1 LHSIDNLEAR
11 PYCIGVVIHQFAGRS
26 PSPRGLHV
34 DPRDAVPIWKQIEEG
49 VRRLVGSGALK
60 PGAAVPSVRDLARDL
75 QVNPATVV
83 RAYQR
88 LVDAGLL
95 AVKRGEGTFVADTI
109 PAVPKAERSRA
120 LAEGALRYASTA
132 VTVGASRD
140 EAARALDSAF
150 SRLASTR
157 EGEKK

>member
-1 LHSIDNLEAR
+1 
-11 PYCIGVVIHQFAGRS
+11 VT
-26 PSPRGLHV
+26 PRGLHV

-95 AVKRGEGTFVADTI
+95 VVKRGEGTFVADPI
-109 PAVPKAERSRA
+109 PTVPKAERGRA

-140 EAARALDSAF
+140 EAARALDAAF
-150 SRLASTR
+150 SRLAPGK
-157 EGEKK
+157 EGERK

>member
-1 LHSIDNLEAR
+1 
-11 PYCIGVVIHQFAGRS
+11 VTT
-26 PSPRGLHV
+26 RGLHV

-49 VRRLVGSGALK
+49 MRRLVASGALA

-88 LVDAGLL
+88 LVDAGLF
-95 AVKRGEGTFVADTI
+95 AVRRGEGTFVADAL
-109 PAVPKAERSRA
+109 PSLPRPERARA
-120 LAEGALRYASTA
+120 LAEGALKYASTA
-132 VTVGASRD
+132 VTVGASRED
-140 EAARALDSAF
+140 AARALDAAF
-150 SRLASTR
+150 ARLAPGK

>member
-1 LHSIDNLEAR
+1 MT
-11 PYCIGVVIHQFAGRS
+11 
-26 PSPRGLHV
+26 PRGLHV

-49 VRRLVGSGALK
+49 MRRLVASGALK
-60 PGAAVPSVRDLARDL
+60 PGAAVLSVRDLARDL

-88 LVDAGLL
+88 LVEAGLL
-95 AVKRGEGTFVADTI
+95 VVKRGEGTFVSDAI
-109 PAVPKAERSRA
+109 PTLPKAERGRA
-120 LAEGALRYASTA
+120 LAEGALRFASSA

-140 EAARALDSAF
+140 EASRALQAAF
-150 SRLASTR
+150 SRLAPGK